1 MNLAG
6 VLFFTY
12 APPLMVAQGSTPTV
26 AASLTSLAIWFIIL
40 AIPAGGYLVNRV
52 GRPLTA
58 IIACSLIGAAS
69 LLLFVANVHPTI
81 SCLIFGLSIGPMSGA
96 ILSMPARVLEPVD
109 RSVGFGLFYTC
120 FYVLL
125 AAGPL
130 VAGRLQDA
138 FGSPSAALVAGA
150 ALLVSMVPL
159 VALFWSVLKR
169 REFAEGR
176 HEAKLRAAS

>member
-1 MNLAG
+1 
-6 VLFFTY
+6 
-12 APPLMVAQGSTPTV
+12 VAQGSSPTV

-40 AIPAGGYLVNRV
+40 AIPAGGYLVQRA

-58 IIACSLIGAAS
+58 IIACSLIGAAA
-69 LLLFVANVHPTI
+69 LMLFVVDFHPTM

-96 ILSMPARVLEPVD
+96 ILSMPARVLEPAD

-120 FYVLL
+120 FYVVM

-150 ALLVSMVPL
+150 ALLASMVPL

-169 REFAEGR
+169 REIAQAG
-176 HEAKLRAAS
+176 HEPKLRAVS